1 MSLKDA
7 LLNHSSGAL
16 GAVLHAVLLWQIWE
30 EQHFTG
36 SSHQTR
42 GDKQTANQSWFFFFS
57 NLNQNAFFFQTVDKK
72 KNKIKPQEIP
82 IELSYF
88 LDQLPQKL
96 PHDFISEGT
105 ACQRDCWQG
114 TMPGSPTAKQQ
125 CVPLCNTE
133 CCYWVSDAAVCTL
146 SWVFTPSKHT
156 NHQYYGFLFIFYSE
170 MQMSSCCYKVSF
182 QGQWQD
188 FFSY

>member
-1 MSLKDA
+1 MLCWIT
-7 LLNHSSGAL
+7 AL
-16 GAVLHAVLLWQIWE
+16 GHSGLFCMQFCCGRSGKNNTSQDPLIKQE
-30 EQHFTG
+30 EISKQ
-36 SSHQTR
+36 QTKV
-42 GDKQTANQSWFFFFS
+42 DFFFS

-88 LDQLPQKL
+88 LDQLPRQL

-170 MQMSSCCYKVSF
+170 MQMSSCCYKESF